1 MRQTIVNT
9 MYLQTYKHTKNTFRQ
24 SPLSRVRLLHASTS
38 PTVLSRQ
45 IPSISSF
52 ADHCCLSSQMVYIGP
67 TYLYI
72 YIYKISYSQ
81 FQLLVCVWRSNRF
94 VNILSH
100 FFPQIFFFFHGTEIK
115 HIHVY
120 SYSPCIFKRIILIK
134 TGLTLIDVIKNV
146 FNFEEH
152 NRKIF

>member
-9 MYLQTYKHTKNTFRQ
+9 MYLQTYKHTKKHVPSVSFVPGPSVTCFHITDRFKSTDPIYLQFRW
-24 SPLSRVRLLHASTS
+24 PLLPLLPNGLHR
-38 PTVLSRQ
+38 PY
-45 IPSISSF
+45 IP
-52 ADHCCLSSQMVYIGP
+52 V
-67 TYLYI
+67 

-100 FFPQIFFFFHGTEIK
+100 FFPQIFFFHGTEIK

-120 SYSPCIFKRIILIK
+120 SYSPYIYKRIILIK